1 MGHKLSPIIDIN
13 KFQRRLLFN
22 IKDKKYSLYKS
33 ILKEKIK
40 IPKLVT
46 MTSEDMLYQSAKLK
60 QRLLNSKKEAIQ
72 DLKKVEIRQDS
83 FDYIDKQ
90 Y

>member
-1 MGHKLSPIIDIN
+1 
-13 KFQRRLLFN
+13 
-22 IKDKKYSLYKS
+22 
-33 ILKEKIK
+33 
-40 IPKLVT
+40 

-83 FDYIDKQ
+83 FDYIDRQ
-90 Y
+90 C